1 MSYITK
7 YLSNIEDLQKELN
20 TYPEN
25 IRYYSKYDGFTG
37 SSKSINYIE
46 KKIKEYFFKKNQ
58 K

>member
-7 YLSNIEDLQKELN
+7 YLSNIEDLRTELTN
-20 TYPEN
+20 YPEN
-25 IRYYSKYDGFTG
+25 IRYYSKYEGFVG
-37 SSKSINYIE
+37 SSKSIQYIE